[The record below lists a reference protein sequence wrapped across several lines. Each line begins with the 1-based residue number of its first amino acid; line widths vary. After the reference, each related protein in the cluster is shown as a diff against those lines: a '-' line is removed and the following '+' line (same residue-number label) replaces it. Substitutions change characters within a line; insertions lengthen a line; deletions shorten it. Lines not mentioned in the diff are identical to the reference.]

1 MAMGFFIGQQH
12 TQKWFGFLASMYNFI
27 NPYVYTDRMRAELLK
42 DVDETRVLDVGVGT
56 GYTTGHMENAVG
68 VDITWDMI
76 RQAGPTYK
84 GSLVLADAS
93 RPPFKDGSFTTIIS
107 AGSLYYFPDPATAV
121 KGFNKLLKKN
131 GVLLTITPN
140 WRILK
145 TFVHIFSKKDLHEM
159 FENAGFKVERI
170 TNQRFLAFFAK
181 GVKL

>member
-1 MAMGFFIGQQH
+1 MGFFIGQRH
-12 TQKWFGFLASMYNFI
+12 TKKWFEFLSSMYNFI
-27 NPYVYTDRMRAELLK
+27 NPFVYTDGMRARLLK
-42 DVDETRVLDVGVGT
+42 EVENGRVLDVGVGT

-68 VDITWDMI
+68 VDITWKMI

-93 RPPFKDGSFTTIIS
+93 RPPFKDKSFSTIIS

-121 KGFNKLLKKN
+121 KGFNKLLGEN

-145 TFVHIFSKKDLHEM
+145 FFVHIFSKKDLNEM
-159 FENAGFKVERI
+159 FKNAGFKVEMI
-170 TNQRFLAFFAK
+170 KNQRMIAYFAK
-181 GVKL
+181 AKKL